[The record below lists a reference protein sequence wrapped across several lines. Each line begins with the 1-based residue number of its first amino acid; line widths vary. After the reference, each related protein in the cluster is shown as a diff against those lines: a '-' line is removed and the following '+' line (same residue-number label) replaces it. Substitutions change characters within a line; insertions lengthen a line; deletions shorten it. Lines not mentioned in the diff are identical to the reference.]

1 MLLVHAMY
9 KRLFLLLTS
18 MISLL
23 AWKAAPYWL
32 DKPTNLVLAPDEN
45 GRLVCRANGNPK
57 PTIQWLVNGEPI
69 ESEST
74 VFPVLTVGIIVHKAV
89 MHTFSALCV
98 TGSLPN
104 PNQQVLGDTIM
115 FHSVQIGSS
124 AVYQCNAS
132 NEHGYL
138 LANAFVSILGKN
150 NGVNRSKCSER
161 AYNALIVR
169 C

>member
-1 MLLVHAMY
+1 
-9 KRLFLLLTS
+9 
-18 MISLL
+18 
-23 AWKAAPYWL
+23 
-32 DKPTNLVLAPDEN
+32 VLAPDEN

-74 VFPVLTVGIIVHKAV
+74 VFSCSTSWNHCPQSSNAHC
-89 MHTFSALCV
+89 FPALCV

-104 PNQQVLGDTIM
+104 LNQEVLGDTIM

-150 NGVNRSKCSER
+150 NGVNRSKCSEM
-161 AYNALIVR
+161 AYN
-169 C
+169 